1 MAKVTLQ
8 GRLVS
13 NIFKKKAQEA
23 TGKEKYWVQ
32 VVLNDGEI
40 EKLRKVK
47 QEVLKE
53 VFEDKIPQGS
63 GLSDYVERKGDDP
76 EYDLT
81 FNNYFIRSST
91 DKPVKCYI
99 KHSPNDFKQV
109 VQEEAPLHFYAGAYV
124 AVSLDIYAKTKAE
137 AQKISVN
144 CTKPFISSG
153 VRGLLF
159 VRDGEQLGDG
169 NVTED
174 EFAGLQSE
182 LSEDDFDA

>member
-13 NIFKKKAQEA
+13 NIFKKKAQET

-32 VVLNDGEI
+32 VVLNEGEI
-40 EKLRKVK
+40 DKLRTVK
-47 QEVLKE
+47 QQVLKE

-63 GLSDYVERKGDDP
+63 GLNDYLERKGDDP
-76 EYDLT
+76 EYELT

-91 DKPVKCYI
+91 DKPVECYI
-99 KHSPNDFKQV
+99 KSSPEDFKQCT
-109 VQEEAPLHFYAGAYV
+109 QEEAPLRFYAGAYV

-137 AQKISVN
+137 AAN
-144 CTKPFISSG
+144 MGGKPFINSG

-159 VRDGEQLGDG
+159 VRDGEPLGDG
-169 NVTED
+169 NVTEED
-174 EFAGLQSE
+174 FAGLQSE

>member
-40 EKLRKVK
+40 EKLRAKK

-53 VFEDKIPQGS
+53 VFADKIPQGTA
-63 GLSDYVERKGDDP
+63 LSDYLERKGDDP

-99 KHSPNDFKQV
+99 KSSPKDFKQV
-109 VQEEAPLHFYAGAYV
+109 GQDEAPMHFYAGAYV
-124 AVSLDIYAKTKAE
+124 AVSVDIYAKTKAE
-137 AQKISVN
+137 AANMGGKA
-144 CTKPFISSG
+144 FISSS

>member
-13 NIFKKKAQEA
+13 NIFKKKAQET

-40 EKLRKVK
+40 DKLRKVK

-81 FNNYFIRSST
+81 FNNYFVRSST

-99 KHSPNDFKQV
+99 KHSPKDFKQV
-109 VQEEAPLHFYAGAYV
+109 TQEEAPLHFYAGAYV

-137 AQKISVN
+137 AANMGGKA
-144 CTKPFISSG
+144 FISSG

-169 NVTED
+169 NVTEE